1 MSYDPTVRM
10 MSPYASQGAAKS
22 PSMPGRAGAAPFRLV
37 RYFSIASIT
46 AFAFVAAV
54 LILNETTQ
62 GAFFEDV
69 QKKQASFFGDVQ
81 KGFVSQQ
88 DESAR
93 RDLVATYES
102 GNVTLTS
109 MMSNTMWA
117 KDFAPLAV
125 KAQIIPIDHCRALA
139 DEKDK
144 NGRTVPGP
152 EKKTCFAEVGK
163 LIMAMPEFRAVDA
176 KVFDVMKKTAVVKI
190 KVFDL
195 RGVTVY
201 SSEHKQVGEDK
212 ASNGGW
218 KSAMAG
224 KPASELSHRDKFS
237 AFEGVIED
245 RDMIS
250 SYLPVLG
257 SAEQQLVGV
266 FEVYSDMT
274 PLLAQIKATAA
285 QTAKT
290 AKSNT
295 EKVDAA
301 ASANTKEMKDDSTLG
316 MLIVFGLLGVLFAAL
331 YFVVRRADRI
341 IKSQNH
347 EREHVQQQLGQNEK
361 MAALGQMVAGV
372 AHQLNTPLAF
382 SRSNVTLVH
391 DQLAEF
397 DAPLRVASKLTALV
411 RSTTGNQVTLNMGR
425 ARDHVAGL
433 EVDPDDLETMRAM
446 LKDVLNGIEQM
457 SELVVNMRNFTRL
470 DRTAIGEVDLNH
482 GLKTVVYMA
491 KSVVPNRIRL
501 VEEYGELPPMVCNP
515 SQLNQVFLNM
525 ITNASQ
531 AMAEEGTITVRT
543 GHARG
548 WVKIEIADTGA
559 GIPPDVL
566 PRIFESL
573 YTTKPPGEGTGLGLS
588 IAMDIVHAHGGDIQ
602 VHTEVGRGT
611 TFEIN
616 LPVRSAAEMPKA
628 A

>member
-266 FEVYSDMT
+266 FEVYSDVT

-491 KSVVPNRIRL
+491 KSVIPNRIRL